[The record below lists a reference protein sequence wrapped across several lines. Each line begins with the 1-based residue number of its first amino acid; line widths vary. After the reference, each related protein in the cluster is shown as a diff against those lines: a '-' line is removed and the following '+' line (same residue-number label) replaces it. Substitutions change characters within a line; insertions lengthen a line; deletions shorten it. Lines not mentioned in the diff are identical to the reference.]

1 MKPRLLTTK
10 ITLLR
15 RSQHPKSMA
24 SKRKTQVLEKESK
37 SSSEL
42 PKATTEK
49 YL

>member
-1 MKPRLLTTK
+1 MKPWLLTTK
-10 ITLLR
+10 IT
-15 RSQHPKSMA
+15 QHPKSMA